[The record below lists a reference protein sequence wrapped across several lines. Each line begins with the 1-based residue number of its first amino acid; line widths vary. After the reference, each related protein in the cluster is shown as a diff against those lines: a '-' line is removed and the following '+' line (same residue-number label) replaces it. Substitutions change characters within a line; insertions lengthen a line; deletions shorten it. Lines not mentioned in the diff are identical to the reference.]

1 MTKKIGILG
10 GTFDPP
16 HFGHLLI
23 ASEILHKMQLSE
35 VWFIPNQIP
44 PHKSEKHFSDS
55 RHRLN
60 MLKLA
65 IKDNDHF
72 KINTL
77 ELEREGP
84 SYTYD
89 TIHILREQY
98 PDYSFHFIIGAD
110 MIEYLPHW
118 HKIDE
123 IIKIVSFIGV
133 KRHGYK
139 TVTDYPVNE
148 IEIPMFDVS
157 STMLR
162 ERLNKN
168 ESTAYLLPE
177 DVKRYI
183 KGNHLYGTR

>member
-23 ASEILHKMQLSE
+23 ASEILNNMQLSE

-44 PHKSEKHFSDS
+44 PHKTEKHFSDS

-65 IKDNDHF
+65 LKDHDQF
-72 KINTL
+72 KINTV

-98 PDYSFHFIIGAD
+98 PEYSFHFIIGAD
-110 MIEYLPHW
+110 MIEFLPHW

-123 IIKIVSFIGV
+123 IIKLVSFIGV

-139 TVTDYPVNE
+139 TETDYPVKE
-148 IEIPMFDVS
+148 IKIPMFDVS

-183 KGNHLYGTR
+183 EGNHLYGTR